1 MISIIGLTFHI
12 FEFDLYI
19 SGNMKTSPKILA
31 KAGTNISLACSGV
44 TSSSSIYLLE
54 WVCQGC
60 SCAQC
65 PSHPGNGLRILRYS
79 GKITHWGNSFRRN
92 LDKQRYS
99 LEFAPVT
106 VEDKGVYYCFINKQP
121 DPSPVQ
127 VGPDK
132 PLLGSDCVVPFG
144 CAAED
149 VPEIPFEPG
158 SEWDEDALNVEDA
171 HNLAGNLSFGQL
183 GWDKLVHIAKAGAV
197 PREDQGVG

>member
-1 MISIIGLTFHI
+1 
-12 FEFDLYI
+12 
-19 SGNMKTSPKILA
+19 MKTSPKILA

-60 SCAQC
+60 ACAQC

-92 LDKQRYS
+92 LDKQSYS

-106 VEDKGVYYCFINKQP
+106 VEDNGVYSCFINKQP

-127 VGPDK
+127 VVVQDAPDPPPNRPMVSSISSRSVLLTWAA
-132 PLLGSDCVVPFG
+132 PLKDNHQPITSYRVFT
-144 CAAED
+144 
-149 VPEIPFEPG
+149 
-158 SEWDEDALNVEDA
+158 
-171 HNLAGNLSFGQL
+171 
-183 GWDKLVHIAKAGAV
+183 
-197 PREDQGVG
+197 R